1 MFSWLSFI
9 VIERDIASYLIKQ
22 QSTLIIINNELYTLL
37 LYQIIIIFKQN
48 IKKISKL
55 NNNIDEKIEINIQ
68 NNENKKMFKII
79 NYRMIFYQLNKI
91 LKVTVIY

>member
-55 NNNIDEKIEINIQ
+55 NNNIGEKIEINIQ